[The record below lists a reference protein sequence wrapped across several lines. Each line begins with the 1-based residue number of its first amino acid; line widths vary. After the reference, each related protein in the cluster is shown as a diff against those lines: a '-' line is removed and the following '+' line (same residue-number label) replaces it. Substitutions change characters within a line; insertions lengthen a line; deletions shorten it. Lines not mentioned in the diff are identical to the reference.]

1 MKFFRLDLL
10 TLLIS
15 LFILNSCK
23 NEGTVGL
30 NTTTGTISGTLVDT
44 ATVFAVTD
52 TDNRVITSGL
62 TNVPLGY
69 FKDPVMGT
77 TTPNIKTDIN
87 LPGAGVSTKA
97 AYTIPTVK
105 ITIDSALLVLSYADG
120 FYGDS
125 LTSRYK
131 VNIYQLSQR
140 LYNTQSYYNNSSYAY
155 NAFNVIGSKTFY
167 SRTHDSLKVTS
178 IVSGGPDTLIQVAPQ
193 VRIPLDTNFI
203 RRILFTESQSSNLVF
218 LNNTKGFFLTMDQSQ
233 SGAGGTFM
241 VKAPADSSIQ
251 VYIRTF
257 NGNTVDT
264 SIVYLNI
271 SQTAAQITHAYSPA
285 VIKAYSDTSIH
296 TDSLIYLQGLSSLRA
311 KISFPYVA
319 NSLFKNIGNKNVVI
333 NRAELVLTVPPGS
346 DIPAY
351 LVPQPQLTL
360 YRFDVAGQRVSIEDA
375 SSTDPRSYTDAIFG
389 GFYSNTTRQYHFLVT
404 SYVQDLIDGN
414 TIDYGTYIAPID
426 GTTPTSTDV
435 AIGNTPET
443 AGRAVVYGG
452 VNRSPYSKVNPSSLL
467 YKYGMQLNVIY
478 TKTTKQ

>member
-30 NTTTGTISGTLVDT
+30 NTATGTISGSLVDT

-52 TDNRVITSGL
+52 TDNRVVTSGL

-69 FKDPVMGT
+69 FKDPVMGSAT
-77 TTPNIKTDIN
+77 ANMITDIN
-87 LPGAGVSTKA
+87 LPGAGVSTNA
-97 AYTIPTVK
+97 AYTIPTGT
-105 ITIDSALLVLSYADG
+105 IAIDSALLILNYADG

-218 LNNTKGFFLTMDQSQ
+218 LNNTKGLFLTMDQTQ
-233 SGAGGTFM
+233 PGAGGTFM

-264 SIVYLNI
+264 TIVYMNI
-271 SQTAAQITHAYSPA
+271 SQTAAQITHAYSAP
-285 VIKAYSDTSIH
+285 VIAAYSDTAKH

-311 KISFPYVA
+311 KISLPYIKT
-319 NSLFKNIGNKNVVI
+319 LFKSIGNNNVVI
-333 NRAELVLTVPPGS
+333 NRAEIVLTAAPQS

-360 YRFDVAGQRVSIEDA
+360 YKFDIAGQRVSIEDA
-375 SSTDPRSYTDAIFG
+375 SSTDARAYSDAIFG
-389 GFYSNTTRQYHFLVT
+389 GFYSNITRQYHFLVT
-404 SYVQDLIDGN
+404 SYVQDLISGAAV
-414 TIDYGTYIAPID
+414 DYGTYIAPIA
-426 GTTPTSTDV
+426 GTTPTSTTV
-435 AIGNTPET
+435 AINNTPET
-443 AGRAVVYGG
+443 AGRAVVVGN
-452 VNRSPYSKVNPSSLL
+452 VQSKSSPL
-467 YKYGMQLNVIY
+467 YPYRIKLNVIY